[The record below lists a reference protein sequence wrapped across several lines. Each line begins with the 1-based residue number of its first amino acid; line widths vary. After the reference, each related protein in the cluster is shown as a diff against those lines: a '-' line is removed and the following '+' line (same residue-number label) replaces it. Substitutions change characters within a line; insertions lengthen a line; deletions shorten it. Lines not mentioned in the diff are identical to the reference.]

1 MSYKYPAIF
10 SRQRG
15 KEGPLV
21 ATFVAPAG
29 EIAKWAE
36 IERIKH
42 EGGGHQ
48 RLKNE
53 SRVRAIRR
61 FLGQDIR
68 NTIPTALVVALQLP
82 EFDKEKIE
90 LGRCSTITISIHGD
104 SCPGIIIDGQHR
116 MYGVNSYDSDLPL
129 NVVALI
135 NPEDEEIAFQFLV
148 INNKA
153 SKVPTD
159 HVKFLVQLEE
169 DRLAERL
176 KAARITLGTYSSY
189 VDIVDNSPESPFY
202 KSIIWPVEP
211 SDRDSDRKDLVRP
224 ASIEQAIAAIAKKK
238 LPSLDDVDSIVEFFF
253 TLWESVRNEWPKLW
267 VPESKLLQ
275 KVGLVTFTMFVI
287 EDLVSISDREYLTL
301 SDPDQVRQ
309 EIQKNILNWLTPKF
323 WESDWT
329 ARSLDTSAGRRIVV
343 DALVEVRRNMRRG
356 ERWDL
361 DVDLIGV
368 AES

>member
-1 MSYKYPAIF
+1 MQYKYPAIF

-15 KEGPLV
+15 EAGPLV

-29 EIAKWAE
+29 EIAQWAE

-42 EGGGHQ
+42 EGSGHQ

-53 SRVRAIRR
+53 SRVRAIKR
-61 FLGQDIR
+61 FLDQDTR

-82 EFDKEKIE
+82 EFDEEKIE
-90 LGRCSTITISIHGD
+90 LNTCSTITIPIHVEN
-104 SCPGIIIDGQHR
+104 CPGIIIDGQHR
-116 MYGVNSYDSDLPL
+116 MYGVQSCDPNLPL
-129 NVVALI
+129 NIVALI

-159 HVKFLVQLEE
+159 HVKFLVRLEE

-176 KAARITLGTYSSY
+176 KTARITLGTYSSY

-202 KSIIWPVEP
+202 KSITWPVES
-211 SDRDSDRKDLVRP
+211 SDRDSDRNDLVRP
-224 ASIEQAIAAIAKKK
+224 ASIEQAIATIAKKK
-238 LPSLDDVDSIVEFFF
+238 LPDLNDVDSIVEFFF
-253 TLWESVRNEWPKLW
+253 TLWGAVKEEWPELW
-267 VPESKLLQ
+267 SPESKLLQ

-287 EDLVSISDREYLTL
+287 EDLVSIADRGYLVL
-301 SDPDQVRQ
+301 SDPDKVRQ
-309 EIQKNILNWLTPKF
+309 EIQENILGWLTPQF
-323 WESDWT
+323 WESNWT
-329 ARSLDTSAGRRIVV
+329 AKSLDTSAGRQIVV
-343 DALVEVRRNMRRG
+343 DALVEVRRNMRRSV
-356 ERWDL
+356 RWDL
-361 DVDLIGV
+361 DVDLIGI